1 MTEPADRGAP
11 AREPADAPPSVGVRV
26 RVAAAPPAAPAPA
39 AAGPLARLAASPITY
54 LITALNIGVFVWAE
68 YFAGGSSNPS
78 TLLRFGA
85 VEPFHVWA
93 GEYWRLVTCMF
104 VHVGLVH
111 VAVNTYMSIG
121 WSTAL
126 ERALGRGRFLLLYL
140 LAGIGGSCT
149 SVVVG
154 FLHNPH
160 TSAGASGA
168 LFGVVGATLALR
180 RRQFADNRSF
190 FADRGVRSIALQFG
204 ILTVVGLTVLPF
216 DNAAH
221 VGGLV
226 TGAVLGTLF
235 TAPRARNGWLAFA
248 VAFLALVVGATRPWW
263 SPGEDKD
270 LVAAYARAY
279 LTGNSPG
286 MPDGAWHK
294 NIPRGVRLAEKGCQH
309 RVALAC
315 EVLAQ
320 HLDRSGDPAQA
331 ARADELHRKTCDLDP
346 PLCNLVH

>member
-1 MTEPADRGAP
+1 MTDPAERGP
-11 AREPADAPPSVGVRV
+11 LPRDPVDAPPSVRV
-26 RVAAAPPAAPAPA
+26 RVAAQAGAGTST
-39 AAGPLARLAASPITY
+39 GPLERIIASPITY
-54 LITALNIGVFVWAE
+54 LVTAINIGIFVWAE
-68 YFAGGSSNPS
+68 YFAGGSSDPS

-111 VAVNTYMSIG
+111 IAVNTYMSIG

-126 ERALGRGRFLLLYL
+126 ERALGHGRFLLVYL

-149 SVVVG
+149 SVIVG

-180 RRQFADNRSF
+180 RRHFANTRSF
-190 FADRGVRSIALQFG
+190 LADRGVRSIALQFG

-221 VGGLV
+221 VGGLAA
-226 TGAVLGTLF
+226 GAALGTLL
-235 TAPRARNGWLAFA
+235 TARRSRNGWLAFSLGF
-248 VAFLALVVGATRPWW
+248 VVLLAATARPWW

-270 LVAAYARAY
+270 LVAVYARAY

-294 NIPRGVRLAEKGCQH
+294 DIPRGVRLAEKGCTY

-315 EVLAQ
+315 EILAQ
-320 HLDRSGDPAQA
+320 HLDRQRDPALT
-331 ARADELHRKTCDLDP
+331 ARADELHRRTCDLDAA
-346 PLCNLVH
+346 LCNLVH